1 MINQLST
8 TLDESPKAVI
18 IVKDHGYKQLVNS
31 LSRQLAIGG
40 CNVKTTDNVDP
51 SGLQHTPYIILVG
64 APSGQ
69 DLTTLN
75 SFIHKLVVVARASE
89 LSKLKQDLKLI
100 PSYFLSNNYIQDLS
114 AASDEIL
121 EILMTQKPH
130 KPLVKKRIAPD
141 LTHILHTKTAQ
152 SISKKT
158 NITPEAIVTQQY
170 HLPISP
176 GVLKIAL
183 VFLIP
188 LVIAVFFTI
197 YLSTLI
203 ISTKTDLIAAVS
215 SLQAAQFEKAQ
226 TNLIQSQQNMIQLER
241 IYAIAQ
247 PAVRL
252 VSSETNLTI
261 VQFFSLG
268 KTANDTLLKLND
280 TGIRSQDFVIKL
292 LQKQPQPIAPF
303 SAYLEEQLME
313 LEQDLIIFRKQH
325 LELRELN
332 TNLSNKLLAN
342 TDNFEQTIDATLKI
356 LPSLRQIAPTLPEL
370 FADNDRKKY
379 LLLFQ
384 NNMELRPTG
393 GFIGSV
399 GFLSFENGK
408 MLEIAIDDVYN
419 LDGQLEGHVDPPE
432 PIRNYLK
439 QPNWFLRDANW
450 HPDYTRSA
458 AQIQW
463 FLDKEVNTKV
473 DGVFAID
480 LEATRYL
487 LSAIGGIHLSDFDI
501 FINEDNLYLE
511 VQNTSEEEFF
521 PGATNKR
528 DILGS
533 LARNLLLEISTRD
546 DLNFSTL
553 TKAIY
558 QSLSEKH
565 ILVAFNEPTLQSAFN
580 STGWTGRLLQPS
592 CLSSKDTSCIPDYLM
607 LVEANLGANKVNY
620 FTEGNIIIEVKLDK
634 NRLRRTVTVN
644 TRNNSNSHEFP
655 GGTYKN
661 YLRILTPPDV
671 VLDQV
676 ILNSTSLDLAGI
688 NRESL
693 GQYQSWGLYLE
704 VAPGNNSTLKFSYSS
719 SYAAQQPTTYEL
731 MIQKQPGSKQTPL
744 TFNFEAD
751 NNQRLEPINF
761 NSIPS
766 GTSQA
771 PLAPDV
777 SLLYNTNLNTDKVLS
792 IKIQ

>member
-1 MINQLST
+1 MIKLNS
-8 TLDESPKAVI
+8 DPENESSQAVI

-31 LSRQLAIGG
+31 LSRQLAIAG
-40 CNVKTTDNVDP
+40 CEVKTADNV
-51 SGLQHTPYIILVG
+51 GFNLQHVPYVILVG

-75 SFIHKLVVVARASE
+75 SFTHKLVVVARASE
-89 LSKLKQDLKLI
+89 LSTLKKSLKLI
-100 PSYFLSNNYIQDLS
+100 PSYFLSNSYIQDLDS
-114 AASDEIL
+114 ASGEII

-130 KPLVKKRIAPD
+130 HPVINKIKDVPKLKTKPQPIKEEPTQAII
-141 LTHILHTKTAQ
+141 TH
-152 SISKKT
+152 
-158 NITPEAIVTQQY
+158 QY

-183 VFLIP
+183 ALLIP
-188 LVIAVFFTI
+188 IVIGVFFTI
-197 YLSTLI
+197 YLSSLVI
-203 ISTKTDLIAAVS
+203 NTKTNLINAIS
-215 SLQAAQFEKAQ
+215 YLQTAQFEEAQ
-226 TNLIQSQQNMIQLER
+226 TSLIQSQQNIIQLER
-241 IYAIAQ
+241 VYTIAQ
-247 PAVRL
+247 PAIKL
-252 VSSETNLTI
+252 VSEETNITI
-261 VQFFSLG
+261 MQFFSLG
-268 KTANDTLLKLND
+268 KTASDTLLKLSD
-280 TGIRSQDFVIKL
+280 TGMRSQDFVIKL
-292 LQKQPQPIAPF
+292 LQKQPQPIAPY
-303 SAYLEEQLME
+303 SAYLEAQLME
-313 LEQDLIIFRKQH
+313 LEQSLILLKKQH

-332 TNLSNKLLAN
+332 TNLGNKLLTKTN
-342 TDNFEQTIDATLKI
+342 NPEQAIDTMLKI
-356 LPSLRQIAPTLPEL
+356 LPGLRQIAPTLPEL

-408 MLEIAIDDVYN
+408 MLEVAIDDVYN

-450 HPDYTRSA
+450 HPDFTRSA

-463 FLDKEVNTKV
+463 FLKKEVNTKV

-487 LSAIGGIHLSDFDI
+487 LSAVGRVHLSDFDI

-511 VQNTSEEEFF
+511 IQNTSEEEFF

-546 DLNFSTL
+546 DLDFSAL

-565 ILVAFNEPTLQSAFN
+565 ILVTFNKPTLQAAFN
-580 STGWTGRLLQPS
+580 NTGWTGRLLQPS
-592 CLSSKDTSCIPDYLM
+592 CLSSQNTPCIPDYLM
-607 LVEANLGANKVNY
+607 LVEANLGANKVNF
-620 FTEGNIIIEVKLDK
+620 FTEGNTIIEVELDK
-634 NRLRRTVTVN
+634 NRLRRMVTVN
-644 TRNNSNSHEFP
+644 TKNNSNSHEFP
-655 GGTYKN
+655 GGIYKN
-661 YLRILTPPDV
+661 YIRILTPPDV

-676 ILNSTSLDLAGI
+676 ILDGVSLDLASI

-704 VAPGNNSTLKFSYSS
+704 VAPNNNSSLKFSYSS
-719 SYAAQQPTTYEL
+719 SYTTQQPTTYEL
-731 MIQKQPGSKQTPL
+731 MIQKQPGSKNMPVTL
-744 TFNFEAD
+744 SMEA
-751 NNQRLEPINF
+751 NERQRLEPLNF
-761 NSIPS
+761 KSIPS

-771 PLAPDV
+771 SLARR
-777 SLLYNTNLNTDKVLS
+777 STLIYNTNLNTDKVLS